1 MKLSDKI
8 LSDKSS
14 YHRRA
19 RKAWEKVHGKRPRD
33 KNGAR
38 YHTHH
43 IDGDY
48 TNNSIE
54 NLLCISQRTHR
65 EIHCGRSYTMNIDS
79 INHIRNNTL
88 PVEICLGSFQELVDL
103 LVLTMTQLG
112 TELTAENGG
121 RDGWEDIVNLP
132 DDALDLDDEFD
143 VAMNTAYN
151 FIFNVAYPVALS
163 DLKT

>member
-1 MKLSDKI
+1 MEKV

-19 RKAWEKVHGKRPRD
+19 RKAWMAVHGKRPRD
-33 KNGAR
+33 DQGAR

-48 TNNSIE
+48 TNNDIH
-54 NLLCISQRTHR
+54 NLLCVSQRTHR
-65 EIHCGRSYTMNIDS
+65 EIHCGRSYTMNITD
-79 INHIRNNTL
+79 INHVRNNT
-88 PVEICLGSFQELVDL
+88 VIEEIDLMTFSELVDL

-121 RDGWEDIVNLP
+121 RDGWEDLVNLP
-132 DDALDLDDEFD
+132 DDALADDEEFD
-143 VAMNTAYN
+143 VIMDKVHS
-151 FIFNVAYPVALS
+151 FIWSVAYPVALS
-163 DLKT
+163 QLKP